1 MSKSLTKLWL
11 RGLRR
16 LVAGQADVIR
26 AAKPRPAAKPT
37 RVKTAKSVKST
48 LKSATLKSGAARK
61 AAGTPRAGASASTRP
76 SVRESRVRPRASAWA
91 RGKWARSYHSA
102 PPTAGRF
109 VNHLSYALYM
119 PPKTSLEPMP
129 LVVMLHGCKQNAD
142 EFAQGTRINLLADK
156 FGFAVLF
163 PEQSKH
169 DHAHRC
175 WRWYDDSGSGG
186 GGEAASIISLVK
198 AAVTEHDLDAERV
211 YLAGMSAG
219 AGLAALLAIRYPQ
232 VFAAVGLHSGPV
244 FGEAT
249 SAIGAMDVMRRGSR
263 TDPISLIDA
272 ALDVRDYP
280 GMPAIIVHGELDSV
294 VSAENAGQLAKQFL
308 RLNGFVDAAGN
319 RRAGEAREDTL
330 ADGVV
335 TDYIKNGRRVVKTS
349 IVRGLGHAWAGGDDT
364 VAFHSSKGP
373 DSGAVMWD
381 FFKYQKRPSETA
393 RDAAVA

>member
-16 LVAGQADVIR
+16 LVAGQAEAIR
-26 AAKPRPAAKPT
+26 AAKPRPVAKPT
-37 RVKTAKSVKST
+37 RAKAAKTVKST
-48 LKSATLKSGAARK
+48 LKSGAAKK
-61 AAGTPRAGASASTRP
+61 AATPSRAGASARP
-76 SVRESRVRPRASAWA
+76 AVRESRVRPRASAWA
-91 RGKWARSYHSA
+91 RGKWERSYHSA

-109 VNHLSYALYM
+109 VNHLSYALYL
-119 PPKTSLEPMP
+119 PPKTALEPMP

-156 FGFAVLF
+156 YGFAVLF

-169 DHAHRC
+169 EHAHRC
-175 WRWYDDSGSGG
+175 WHWYDDSAGGG
-186 GGEAASIISLVK
+186 GGEAASIVSLVK
-198 AAVTEHDLDAERV
+198 AVIDEHDLDAERV

-219 AGLAALLAIRYPQ
+219 AGLAALLAIRYPRL
-232 VFAAVGLHSGPV
+232 FAAVGLHSGPV
-244 FGEAT
+244 FGEAH

-294 VSAENAGQLAKQFL
+294 VSASNAEQLAKQFL

-319 RRAGEAREDTL
+319 RRAGEAREE
-330 ADGVV
+330 AHPDGVV

-349 IVRGLGHAWAGGDDT
+349 IVRGLGHSWAGGDDT

-381 FFKYQKRPSETA
+381 FFKYQRRPSEAA

>member
-16 LVAGQADVIR
+16 LVAGQVEPVR
-26 AAKPRPAAKPT
+26 APKARTAAKPT
-37 RVKTAKSVKST
+37 RAKTAKPK
-48 LKSATLKSGAARK
+48 LKSNAAAK
-61 AAGTPRAGASASTRP
+61 AAGTPRAGASARP
-76 SVRESRVRPRASAWA
+76 AMRESRVRPRASAWA
-91 RGKWARSYHSA
+91 RGKWERSYHSA

-109 VNHLSYALYM
+109 VNHMSYALYL
-119 PPKTSLEPMP
+119 PPKNDFEPMP

-142 EFAQGTRINLLADK
+142 EFAQGTRINLLADRY
-156 FGFAVLF
+156 GFAVLY

-175 WRWYDDSGSGG
+175 WRWYDDSGGGG
-186 GGEAASIISLVK
+186 GGEAASVVSLVN
-198 AAVTEHDLDAERV
+198 AIVEQHDLDSERV

-219 AGLAALLAIRYPQ
+219 AGLAALLAVRYPH
-232 VFAAVGLHSGPV
+232 VFAAVGLHSGVV
-244 FGEAT
+244 FGEAN

-263 TDPISLIDA
+263 SDPVTLIDA
-272 ALDVRDYP
+272 AVDVRDYP

-294 VSAENAGQLAKQFL
+294 VTAANAEQLTKQFL
-308 RLNGFVDAAGN
+308 RLNGFIDAAGN
-319 RRAGEAREDTL
+319 RRAGEAREETH

-335 TDYIKNGRRVVKTS
+335 TDYIKSGRRVVKTS

-373 DSGAVMWD
+373 DSSAVMWE
-381 FFKYQKRPSETA
+381 FFKFQRRPNVAA
-393 RDAAVA
+393 RDAYVA